1 MIRPGRIMPGAAVV
15 QRLLSPLV
23 EVRREEA
30 GSLLLMFLYSFLA
43 MTAYNIVK
51 PLTRAQFIGELGAGN
66 LPWVLLASGLL
77 VGAVMQLY
85 VRGAARLPPKA
96 VIAVTQAGIAAL
108 LIGFWAAFRIGLAGT
123 AVAFYLVGQIL
134 GLLLI
139 SQFWVLANDVYDARQ
154 AKRLFGFI
162 GGGASLGGMTAS
174 AVVIVAVD
182 TVGADNLLLA
192 SSALLLACAG
202 VVAAVLRRAGD
213 LPLAGAAGGG
223 EQQGVGGA
231 EAVRMLRGS
240 RHLQLIALIIGF
252 AAVGAG
258 LLDQQ
263 LNMAA
268 EEAAGAGG
276 ADRIA
281 AFLGQV
287 QLYLSLAGLV
297 IQVGLTSRIH
307 RHLGIGFALL
317 ILPLGLGS
325 TGGLILATGAL
336 WAAAGGRILDSSLR
350 YSVDKTTREILFLP
364 LPADLKHRAKPFI
377 DVTVDRFA
385 KGLGAVLTLV
395 LIQPWGFGLAWRQL
409 SWVSLTVTALWVA
422 AAVRARRQ
430 YLASFRQSIAR
441 QDVLPAEV
449 RLNAADL
456 STVETLIAELAHPDE
471 RRVLYAVDVLEALG
485 KRRLVTP
492 LLLYHESAAVRA
504 RALGALG
511 AASADVARRWAPAVE
526 RLFSDPSP
534 AVRMAAVQ
542 ALSVTRH
549 EEAPA
554 VGRALVGDADPRI
567 AATAALVLAAS
578 AEADD
583 QRAAARVF
591 NALAADTGAGAAA
604 VRRDLAAAIRQ
615 VDHGRSRDLL
625 EALLQDPDP
634 AVAGEA
640 MRTIRA
646 LGTTDGRYAPALI
659 SFLGDRQRKA
669 AARETLVGYGEPVVD
684 RLKQVL
690 DDPGEDVWVRRHV
703 PATLARIPCQAS
715 MDVVMAL
722 LGAGDGFLR
731 FKALSA
737 AEKLRREHPALAFDP
752 APVERLALAE
762 GRVWCRRFDQRH
774 ALFERGGL
782 PQDAVL
788 AQALREKT
796 ERALDRIYRLLS
808 LIHGWRDVA
817 AARWAIERGDAR
829 ARAGA
834 LEYLDNVLAG
844 PLRGALLPV
853 LEPSPGAEKVRH
865 ARAVLK
871 TPARDAEA
879 TLAELFDDDDPVLAA
894 AAIHLAGE
902 REVWTLRA
910 RIENVLAVHDAADA
924 HVVEAASWSLAAH
937 AAARRG
943 LPGLR
948 RDALP
953 ATVLVDRIRTLP
965 LFASVEVEELF
976 RIAHAGR
983 QTRCPAGA
991 TLLQAGA
998 RPEELHLLIEGEV
1011 LGADLW
1017 PSAAAGRPDAETRRL
1032 AAPVAL
1038 GFVEALAGGVV
1049 RERVRTAGSALL
1061 LTFSDDVLRT
1071 LLSNHLGLTQGLF
1084 RMVATAADIPEGPV
1098 RSAAP
1103 ADLAAFAG
1111 PLTQGQKGLAL
1122 RWLPLFARV
1131 TGGEMLHLAAIAR
1144 QEEVAPGASFTDQ
1157 AAPASLA
1164 IVLSGALG
1172 LRTGDDERRTAVQA
1186 APGDVIGQR
1195 SFAGLDDHA
1204 WPTRLVATDACS
1216 ILSIAR
1222 DDFFDL
1228 LSQRPALLQQI
1239 FAAWEESSPMERYA
1253 ALRRRAAAAAES
1265 GSRDDET

>member
-1 MIRPGRIMPGAAVV
+1 MTPPASAV

-30 GSLLLMFLYSFLA
+30 GSLLLMFLYSFLV

-51 PLTRAQFIGELGAGN
+51 PLTRAQFIGELGADN
-66 LPWVLLASGLL
+66 LPWVLLVSGVV
-77 VGAVMQLY
+77 VGVVMQGY
-85 VRGAARLPPKA
+85 TRGASRLPPKA
-96 VIAVTQAGIAAL
+96 VIAATHVAVAVL
-108 LIGFWAAFRIGLAGT
+108 LAGFWAAFRIGVGGT

-139 SQFWVLANDVYDARQ
+139 SQFWVLANDIYDARQ

-174 AVVIVAVD
+174 AVVVFAVD
-182 TVGADNLLLA
+182 TVGVNNLLLV
-192 SSALLLACAG
+192 SSVLLVSCAG
-202 VVAAVLRRAGD
+202 VVTTVLRRAGD
-213 LPLAGAAGGG
+213 LALANVAGGG
-223 EQQGVGGA
+223 GEKKGVGGA

-252 AAVGAG
+252 AAIGAG

-263 LNMAA
+263 LNMAV

-276 ADRIA
+276 AGRIA

-287 QLYLSLAGLV
+287 QLFLSLAGLV

-317 ILPLGLGS
+317 ILPIGLGS
-325 TGGLILATGAL
+325 TGGLILVTGAL
-336 WAAAGGRILDSSLR
+336 WAAAAGRILDSSLR

-364 LPADLKHRAKPFI
+364 LPADLKHQAKPFI

-441 QDVLPAEV
+441 QGVLPAEV

-456 STVETLIAELAHPDE
+456 STVETLVAELAHPDE
-471 RRVLYAVDVLEALG
+471 RRVLYAIDVLESLD
-485 KRRLVTP
+485 KRHLVTP

-511 AASADVARRWAPAVE
+511 AASAEVARRWAPAVE

-534 AVRMAAVQ
+534 AVRMAAVR
-542 ALSVTRH
+542 ALSVIRR
-549 EEAPA
+549 EDAPA
-554 VGRALVGDADPRI
+554 VGRALVGDPDPRI
-567 AATAALVLAAS
+567 AATAALVLS
-578 AEADD
+578 GSGEADD

-591 NALAADTGAGAAA
+591 ATLAADTSAGAAA
-604 VRRDLAAAIRQ
+604 VRRELAAAVRQ

-625 EALLQDPDP
+625 EALLRDPDP
-634 AVAGEA
+634 AVAVEA

-646 LGTTDGRYAPALI
+646 LKTTDRRYAPALI
-659 SFLGDRQRKA
+659 SFLGDRRRKA
-669 AARETLVGYGEPVVD
+669 SARETLVGYGEPVVD

-690 DDPGEDVWVRRHV
+690 GDPGEDVWVLRHV

-715 MDVVMAL
+715 MDAVMGL
-722 LGAGDGFLR
+722 LGAGDHFLR

-737 AEKLRREHPALAFDP
+737 AEKLRREHPALTFDP
-752 APVERLALAE
+752 APVERLALEE
-762 GRVWCRRFDQRH
+762 GRVCCRRLDQRH

-782 PQDAVL
+782 PKDAVL
-788 AQALREKT
+788 AQALDEKT
-796 ERALDRIYRLLS
+796 ERAVDRIYRLLS
-808 LIHGWRDVA
+808 LIHGWDDVA

-853 LEPSPGAEKVRH
+853 LEPLPVDEKIGH
-865 ARAVLK
+865 ARAILK
-871 TPARDAEA
+871 TAPRDAEE
-879 TLAELFDDDDPVLAA
+879 TLAELFDDEDPVLAA
-894 AAIHLAGE
+894 AALHLAGE
-902 REVWTLRA
+902 RSVWALRGQVE
-910 RIENVLAVHDAADA
+910 RVLAARDAADA
-924 HVVEAASWSLAAH
+924 HVVEAASWTLAAH
-937 AAARRG
+937 AAAQQG
-943 LPGLR
+943 GGGPR

-953 ATVLVDRIRTLP
+953 ATAVVDRIRTLP
-965 LFASVEVEELF
+965 LFASVEIEELF
-976 RIAHAGR
+976 RVAAAGR
-983 QTRCPAGA
+983 QTRPAAGA
-991 TLLQAGA
+991 TVLRAGA
-998 RPEELHLLIEGEV
+998 RPEELHLLLDGEV
-1011 LGADLW
+1011 LGLEPW
-1017 PSAAAGRPDAETRRL
+1017 PGVAGDRPGASPRRL
-1032 AAPVAL
+1032 AAPAAL
-1038 GFVEALAGGVV
+1038 GFMEALAGDVV
-1049 RERVRTAGSALL
+1049 KERVRTAGPALL
-1061 LTFSDDVLRT
+1061 LTFSDRVLRT
-1071 LLSNHLGLTQGLF
+1071 LLANHLGLLQGLF

-1098 RSAAP
+1098 RSRAP
-1103 ADLAAFAG
+1103 ADLDAFAG
-1111 PLTQGQKGLAL
+1111 PLTEGQKGLAL
-1122 RWLPLFARV
+1122 RWVPLFSRV
-1131 TGGEMLHLAAIAR
+1131 TGDEMRHLTAIAG
-1144 QEEVAPGASFTDQ
+1144 QEEIEPGTSFTRQ
-1157 AAPASLA
+1157 TTPAGLA
-1164 IVLSGALG
+1164 VVLSGAFG
-1172 LRTGDDERRTAVQA
+1172 LRTGDDERRTVMQA
-1186 APGDVIGQR
+1186 APGDVVGQR
-1195 SFAGLDDHA
+1195 SFAGLDDWA
-1204 WPTRLVATDACS
+1204 WPARLVATDACS
-1216 ILSIAR
+1216 ILWIAR

-1239 FAAWEESSPMERYA
+1239 FAAWEESPPMERYA
-1253 ALRRRAAAAAES
+1253 ALRRQAAAAASES
-1265 GSRDDET
+1265 GSPG

>member
-1 MIRPGRIMPGAAVV
+1 MTPPPPAV

-30 GSLLLMFLYSFLA
+30 GSLLLMFFYSFLV

-51 PLTRAQFIGELGAGN
+51 PLTRAQFIGELGADN
-66 LPWVLLASGLL
+66 LPWVLLVSGVL
-77 VGAVMQLY
+77 VGVVMQAY
-85 VRGAARLPPKA
+85 ARGAARLPPKA
-96 VIAVTQAGIAAL
+96 VVAVTQIGLAAL
-108 LIGFWAAFRIGLAGT
+108 LIGFWAAFRFGVTGT

-139 SQFWVLANDVYDARQ
+139 SQFWMLANDVYDARQ

-174 AVVIVAVD
+174 AVVVLAVD
-182 TVGADNLLLA
+182 GVGANNLLLV
-192 SSALLLACAG
+192 SSVLLAACAG
-202 VVAAVLRRAGD
+202 VVTTVLRRAGG
-213 LPLAGAAGGG
+213 LPAAGAAAGG
-223 EQQGVGGA
+223 EKKGVGGA
-231 EAVRMLRGS
+231 EALRMLRGS

-263 LNMAA
+263 LNMAV

-281 AFLGQV
+281 AFLGRV
-287 QLYLSLAGLV
+287 QLFLSLAGLV
-297 IQVGLTSRIH
+297 VQVGLTSRIH
-307 RHLGIGFALL
+307 RRLGIGFALL
-317 ILPLGLGS
+317 ILPIGLGS
-325 TGGLILATGAL
+325 TGGLILVSGAL
-336 WAAAGGRILDSSLR
+336 WAAAAGRILDSSLR

-409 SWVSLTVTALWVA
+409 SWVSLAVTALWVGA
-422 AAVRARRQ
+422 ALRARRQ

-441 QDVLPAEV
+441 QGVLPAEV
-449 RLNAADL
+449 RLNVADL
-456 STVETLIAELAHPDE
+456 STVETLVAELAHPDE
-471 RRVLYAVDVLEALG
+471 RRVLYAIDVLESLD
-485 KRRLVTP
+485 KRHLVTP
-492 LLLYHESAAVRA
+492 LLVYHESAAVRA

-511 AASADVARRWAPAVE
+511 AASADLALRWAPAVE
-526 RLFSDPSP
+526 RLISDPSP

-542 ALSVTRH
+542 ALSAIRH
-549 EEAPA
+549 EDAPA
-554 VGRALVGDADPRI
+554 VARALVGDADLRI
-567 AATAALVLAAS
+567 AATAALVLSGS
-578 AEADD
+578 AEAAD

-591 NALAADTGAGAAA
+591 AALAADARGAAE
-604 VRRDLAAAIRQ
+604 VRRDLAAAVRQ
-615 VDHGRSRDLL
+615 VDHQRSRDLL
-625 EALLQDPDP
+625 AALLQDPDP
-634 AVAGEA
+634 AVADEA

-646 LGTTDGRYAPALI
+646 LGTTDGRFAPALI
-659 SFLGDRQRKA
+659 SFLGDRRRKG
-669 AARETLVGYGEPVVD
+669 AARETLVGYGEPAVD
-684 RLKQVL
+684 LLKRVL
-690 DDPGEDVWVRRHV
+690 HDPGEDVWVRRHV
-703 PATLARIPCQAS
+703 PETLARIPCQAS
-715 MDVVMAL
+715 MDAVMGL
-722 LGAGDGFLR
+722 LGDGDGFLR

-737 AEKLRREHPALAFDP
+737 AEKLRREHPALTFDP

-782 PQDAVL
+782 PKDAVL

-808 LIHGWRDVA
+808 LIHGWRDVS
-817 AARWAIERGDAR
+817 AARWSIERGDAR

-853 LEPSPGAEKVRH
+853 LEPSPGDEKVRH

-871 TPARDAEA
+871 TGPRDAEA

-902 REVWTLRA
+902 QEVWTLRE
-910 RIENVLAVHDAADA
+910 RIETVLAAHDAVDP

-953 ATVLVDRIRTLP
+953 ATVLADRIRTLP
-965 LFASVEVEELF
+965 LFSSVEVEELF
-976 RIAHAGR
+976 RVAHAGR
-983 QTRCPAGA
+983 QTRCAAGA
-991 TLLQAGA
+991 TVLRAGA
-998 RPEELHLLIEGEV
+998 RPEELHLLLEGE
-1011 LGADLW
+1011 AI
-1017 PSAAAGRPDAETRRL
+1017 AGRPDAETRRIT
-1032 AAPVAL
+1032 APATL
-1038 GFVEALAGGVV
+1038 GFVEALAGGAAPDL
-1049 RERVRTAGSALL
+1049 VRTAGPALL
-1061 LTFSDDVLRT
+1061 LTFSDGVLRT

-1103 ADLAAFAG
+1103 ADLDAFAG
-1111 PLTQGQKGLAL
+1111 ALTEGQKGLAL
-1122 RWLPLFARV
+1122 RWIPLFSKV
-1131 TGGEMLHLAAIAR
+1131 TGGEMRHLTAIAR
-1144 QEEVAPGASFTDQ
+1144 QEDVEPGASFTERTT
-1157 AAPASLA
+1157 PAGLA
-1164 IVLSGALG
+1164 LVLSGAFG
-1172 LRTGDDERRTAVQA
+1172 LRTGDGERRTVMRA
-1186 APGDVIGQR
+1186 APGDVVGQR
-1195 SFAGLDDHA
+1195 SFAGLDDWA
-1204 WPTRLVATDACS
+1204 WPARLVATDACS
-1216 ILSIAR
+1216 ILWIAR

-1228 LSQRPALLQQI
+1228 LSQRPALLRQI

-1253 ALRRRAAAAAES
+1253 ALRRRAGAGAPES
-1265 GSRDDET
+1265 GGRER

>member
-1 MIRPGRIMPGAAVV
+1 MPGMAIV

-30 GSLLLMFLYSFLA
+30 GSLLLMFLYSFLV

-51 PLTRAQFIGELGAGN
+51 PLTRAQFIGELGADN
-66 LPWVLLASGLL
+66 LPWVLLVSGVL
-77 VGAVMQLY
+77 VGAMMQLY
-85 VRGAARLPPKA
+85 ARGAARLPPKA
-96 VIAVTQAGIAAL
+96 VIAVTQAGVAAL

-139 SQFWVLANDVYDARQ
+139 SQFWVLANDIYDARQ

-162 GGGASLGGMTAS
+162 GGGASLGGMAAS
-174 AVVIVAVD
+174 AAVIFAVD

-202 VVAAVLRRAGD
+202 VVTTVLRRAGG
-213 LPLAGAAGGG
+213 LSLASVAATG
-223 EQQGVGGA
+223 EKKGVSGA

-252 AAVGAG
+252 AAIGAG

-263 LNMAA
+263 LNMAV

-317 ILPLGLGS
+317 ILPIGLGS
-325 TGGLILATGAL
+325 TGGLILVTGAL

-364 LPADLKHRAKPFI
+364 LPADLKHQAKPFI

-430 YLASFRQSIAR
+430 YLASFRQSIAQ

-471 RRVLYAVDVLEALG
+471 RRVLYAIDVLESFD
-485 KRRLVTP
+485 KRHLVTP

-511 AASADVARRWAPAVE
+511 AASADIARRWAPAVE

-542 ALSVTRH
+542 ALSVIRR

-554 VGRALVGDADPRI
+554 VARGLVGDADPRI
-567 AATAALVLAAS
+567 AATAALVLSAS

-591 NALAADTGAGAAA
+591 AALAADTSAGAAA

-625 EALLQDPDP
+625 ETLLRDPDP

-646 LGTTDGRYAPALI
+646 LRTTDGRYAPALI
-659 SFLGDRQRKA
+659 SFLGDRRRKA
-669 AARETLVGYGEPVVD
+669 SARETLIGYGEPVVD

-715 MDVVMAL
+715 MDVVMGL
-722 LGAGDGFLR
+722 LGAGDHFLR

-737 AEKLRREHPALAFDP
+737 AEKLRREHPALTLDP
-752 APVERLALAE
+752 APVERLALAD
-762 GRVWCRRFDQRH
+762 GRACCRRLDQHH

-788 AQALREKT
+788 ARALREKT
-796 ERALDRIYRLLS
+796 NRAVDRIYRLLS
-808 LIHGWRDVA
+808 LIYGSDDVA
-817 AARWAIERGDAR
+817 AARWAIERGGDAR
-829 ARAGA
+829 ARAAA

-853 LEPSPGAEKVRH
+853 LEPLPVDEKIRHVRT
-865 ARAVLK
+865 VLK
-871 TPARDAEA
+871 TAPRDAEE

-902 REVWTLRA
+902 RSVWTLRD
-910 RIENVLAVHDAADA
+910 RIEQVLAARDSADA
-924 HVVEAASWSLAAH
+924 HVVEAASWTLAAH
-937 AAARRG
+937 AAARQGR
-943 LPGLR
+943 PGLW

-953 ATVLVDRIRTLP
+953 ATALVERIRTLP
-965 LFASVEVEELF
+965 LFSSVEVEELY
-976 RIAHAGR
+976 RVAAAGR
-983 QTRCPAGA
+983 QARCEPGA
-991 TLLQAGA
+991 TLLRAGT
-998 RPEELHLLIEGEV
+998 RPRELHLLLDGEV
-1011 LGADLW
+1011 IGSD
-1017 PSAAAGRPDAETRRL
+1017 PRPDAGTLRRT
-1032 AAPVAL
+1032 APATL

-1049 RERVRTAGSALL
+1049 RERVRTAGPALL

-1071 LLSNHLGLTQGLF
+1071 LLANHLGLLQGLF
-1084 RMVATAADIPEGPV
+1084 RMVVTAAGVPEGPV
-1098 RSAAP
+1098 RGYAP
-1103 ADLAAFAG
+1103 ADLDAFAG
-1111 PLTQGQKGLAL
+1111 PLTEGQKGLAL
-1122 RWLPLFARV
+1122 RWMPLFSRV
-1131 TGGEMLHLAAIAR
+1131 TGDEMRHLTAIAR
-1144 QEEVAPGASFTDQ
+1144 QEDVAPGDSFTKQGVADDV
-1157 AAPASLA
+1157 A
-1164 IVLSGALG
+1164 IVLAGTYR
-1172 LRTGDDERRTAVQA
+1172 LRTDDDERRTVMQA
-1186 APGDVIGQR
+1186 APGDIVGQR
-1195 SFAGLDDHA
+1195 SFAGVDDWT
-1204 WPTRLVATDACS
+1204 WPTTRLVATDACS
-1216 ILSIAR
+1216 CLLLQR
-1222 DDFFDL
+1222 DEFFDL

-1253 ALRRRAAAAAES
+1253 ALRRQSAAASES
-1265 GSRDDET
+1265 GTRDDAT

>member
-1 MIRPGRIMPGAAVV
+1 MTPPTSAV

-23 EVRREEA
+23 DARREEA
-30 GSLLLMFLYSFLA
+30 GSLLLMFLYSFLV

-51 PLTRAQFIGELGAGN
+51 PLTRAQFIGELGADN
-66 LPWVLLASGLL
+66 LPWVLLVSGVL
-77 VGAVMQLY
+77 VGVVMQVY
-85 VRGAARLPPKA
+85 ARGAARLPPKA
-96 VIAVTQAGIAAL
+96 VVATTQAGLAVL
-108 LIGFWAAFRIGLAGT
+108 LIGFWAAFRLGVAGT

-139 SQFWVLANDVYDARQ
+139 SQFWMLANDVYDARQ

-174 AVVIVAVD
+174 AVVVLAVD
-182 TVGADNLLLA
+182 AAGANNLLLV
-192 SSALLLACAG
+192 SSVLLAACAG
-202 VVAAVLRRAGD
+202 VVTAVLRRAGD
-213 LPLAGAAGGG
+213 LPRAGAAGGG
-223 EQQGVGGA
+223 EKKGVGGA
-231 EAVRMLRGS
+231 EALRMLRGS

-263 LNMAA
+263 LNMAV
-268 EEAAGAGG
+268 EEAAGGGG

-287 QLYLSLAGLV
+287 QLFLSLAGLV

-307 RHLGIGFALL
+307 RRLGIGFALL

-325 TGGLILATGAL
+325 TGGLILVSGAL

-409 SWVSLTVTALWVA
+409 SWVSLAVTALWVA
-422 AAVRARRQ
+422 AALRARRE

-441 QDVLPAEV
+441 QGVLPAEV
-449 RLNAADL
+449 RLNVADL
-456 STVETLIAELAHPDE
+456 STVETLVAELAHPDE
-471 RRVLYAVDVLEALG
+471 RRVLYAIDVLESLD
-485 KRRLVTP
+485 KRHLVTP
-492 LLLYHESAAVRA
+492 LLVYHESPAVRA

-511 AASADVARRWAPAVE
+511 AASADLARRWAPAVE
-526 RLFSDPSP
+526 RLISDPSP

-542 ALSVTRH
+542 ALSAIRH
-549 EEAPA
+549 EDAPA
-554 VGRALVGDADPRI
+554 VARALVGDADQRI
-567 AATAALVLAAS
+567 AATAALVLSGS
-578 AEADD
+578 AEAAD

-591 NALAADTGAGAAA
+591 AALAADVGAGAAA
-604 VRRDLAAAIRQ
+604 VRRELAAAVRQ

-625 EALLQDPDP
+625 AALLRDPDP
-634 AVAGEA
+634 AVADEA

-646 LGTTDGRYAPALI
+646 LGAADGRFAPALI
-659 SFLGDRQRKA
+659 SFLGDRRRKG

-684 RLKQVL
+684 LLKRVL
-690 DDPGEDVWVRRHV
+690 HDPGEDVWVRRHV
-703 PATLARIPCQAS
+703 PGTLARIPCQAS

-722 LGAGDGFLR
+722 LGDGDAFLR

-737 AEKLRREHPALAFDP
+737 AEKLRREHPALTFDP

-762 GRVWCRRFDQRH
+762 GRVWRRRFDQRR

-782 PQDAVL
+782 PRDAVL

-808 LIHGWRDVA
+808 LIHGWRDVS
-817 AARWAIERGDAR
+817 AARWAIEHGDAR

-853 LEPSPGAEKVRH
+853 LEPPPEDEQAGQAGA
-865 ARAVLK
+865 APK
-871 TPARDAEA
+871 TAPRDAEA
-879 TLAELFDDDDPVLAA
+879 ALAELFDDDDPVLAA
-894 AAIHLAGE
+894 AAVHLAGE
-902 REVWTLRA
+902 QEIWTLRERVEA
-910 RIENVLAVHDAADA
+910 VLAAHEAADA
-924 HVVEAASWSLAAH
+924 HVVEAASWFLAAH

-953 ATVLVDRIRTLP
+953 ATALADRIRTLP

-976 RIAHAGR
+976 RVAHAGR
-983 QTRCPAGA
+983 QTRRAAGA
-991 TLLQAGA
+991 TVLRAGT
-998 RPEELHLLIEGEV
+998 RPEELHLLLEGEA
-1011 LGADLW
+1011 L
-1017 PSAAAGRPDAETRRL
+1017 AGRPGAETRRIT
-1032 AAPVAL
+1032 APATL

-1049 RERVRTAGSALL
+1049 RDRVRTAGPALL
-1061 LTFSDDVLRT
+1061 LTFSDGVLRT

-1084 RMVATAADIPEGPV
+1084 RMVATAVDMPAGPV

-1103 ADLAAFAG
+1103 ADLDAFAG
-1111 PLTQGQKGLAL
+1111 TLTEGQKGLAL
-1122 RWLPLFARV
+1122 RWIPLFARV
-1131 TGGEMLHLAAIAR
+1131 TGGEMRRLTAIAR
-1144 QEEVAPGASFTDQ
+1144 QEEIEPGAAITERTT
-1157 AAPASLA
+1157 PAGLA

-1172 LRTGDDERRTAVQA
+1172 LRTDDDERRTVLQA

-1195 SFAGLDDHA
+1195 SFAGLDGWA
-1204 WPTRLVATDACS
+1204 WPARLVATDACS
-1216 ILSIAR
+1216 ILWIAR

-1253 ALRRRAAAAAES
+1253 ALRRRPGAGAPES
-1265 GSRDDET
+1265 GSEER